1 MCHMSYSETMT
12 KPPEIALAT
21 STPAVPPARTFDVIV
36 VGGGPAGMMA
46 AGRAAELGQR
56 VLLIEKNDTLGRKLL
71 ISGGGRCNV
80 TNATFDTRLLL
91 KQYGAAEQF
100 LYSPFSQF
108 DVKQTIHFFESRG
121 MKTKVENENRV
132 FPVSDSARSV
142 WEVMK
147 RYMETAGPASGTGG
161 SVKVMMNTSVL
172 GFVTEKNTTKGNIS
186 AIRIKPAKGGLA
198 TEITAKHYVLAA
210 GGASRPETGSD
221 GTAFKWLRDIGHNV
235 TIPTPSLVPIT
246 VKDAWISRLAGLSLS
261 GIKVTVL
268 QGKPPGT
275 DGKVDEKMIKKYEV
289 RKNEVKNTKVLFTHV
304 GLSGPTILNMS
315 SDIRELLEHRYS
327 EAKGGTPDNI
337 FISLDLV
344 PEADYGV
351 LNKKLQDIFL
361 ANGKKKFKNCLGD
374 LVPSTLQP
382 IIFERLAELSADE
395 TNKIDPEKPVNL
407 VSRDERL
414 ALMTLLKHF
423 TLTVKGLL
431 GFEKAIIAD
440 GGVDIREVDS
450 ATMKS
455 RLYPNLSLIGDI
467 LDIERPSGGYSLQLC
482 WTSGYVA
489 GSNISK

>member
-1 MCHMSYSETMT
+1 MT
-12 KPPEIALAT
+12 STTDTVTKTTPAQAT
-21 STPAVPPARTFDVIV
+21 STATFDVIV
-36 VGGGPAGMMA
+36 IGGGPAGMMA
-46 AGRAAELGQR
+46 AGRAAELGHR

-91 KQYGAAEQF
+91 KQYGTAEQF

-108 DVKQTIHFFESRG
+108 DVKQTLHFFESRG

-147 RYMETAGPASGTGG
+147 RYMETAGPASGHGG
-161 SVKVMMNTSVL
+161 SVKVMMNTAVL
-172 GFVTEKNTTKGNIS
+172 GFVTEENVDKDSEKKIL
-186 AIRIKPAKGGLA
+186 AVKIKPTKGGLV
-198 TEITAKHYVLAA
+198 TEISAKHYILSA

-221 GTAFKWLRDIGHNV
+221 GTAFKWLQNIGHTV
-235 TIPTPSLVPIT
+235 TVPTPSLVPIT
-246 VKDAWISRLAGLSLS
+246 VKDAWVSRLAGLSLS

-268 QGKPPGT
+268 QGKAPGT
-275 DGKVDEKMIKKYEV
+275 NEASEKGDEKMIKKYEI
-289 RKNEVKNTKVLFTHV
+289 RKNEIKNTKVLFTHV

-315 SDIRELLEHRYS
+315 ADIRELLEHRYS
-327 EAKGGTPDNI
+327 EAKGGTPDDI

-344 PEADYGV
+344 PDADYGV

-382 IIFERLAELSADE
+382 IIFERLAEPKEKGGAG
-395 TNKIDPEKPVNL
+395 IDPEKPVNL

-431 GFEKAIIAD
+431 GFDKAIIAD

-455 RLYPNLSLIGDI
+455 RLYPNLSLVGDI

-489 GSNISK
+489 GSNITK

>member
-1 MCHMSYSETMT
+1 MT
-12 KPPEIALAT
+12 STTDTTAKPTLAQAT
-21 STPAVPPARTFDVIV
+21 SAAIFDVIV

-91 KQYGAAEQF
+91 KQYGTAEQF

-161 SVKVMMNTSVL
+161 SVKVMMNTAVL
-172 GFVTEKNTTKGNIS
+172 GFVTDEKKINAVK
-186 AIRIKPAKGGLA
+186 IKPAKGGLV
-198 TEITAKHYVLAA
+198 TEISAKHYILSA

-221 GTAFKWLRDIGHNV
+221 GTAFKWLQNIGHTV
-235 TIPTPSLVPIT
+235 TVPTPSLVPIT
-246 VKDAWISRLAGLSLS
+246 VKDAWVSRLAGLSLS

-268 QGKPPGT
+268 QDKT
-275 DGKVDEKMIKKYEV
+275 KKYEV
-289 RKNEVKNTKVLFTHV
+289 RKNEIKNTKVLFTHV

-315 SDIRELLEHRYS
+315 ADIRELLEHRYS
-327 EAKGGTPDNI
+327 EAKGGTPDDI

-344 PEADYGV
+344 PDADYGV

-382 IIFERLAELSADE
+382 IIFERLSEQKNKTDE
-395 TNKIDPEKPVNL
+395 KGGIGLDPEKPVNL

-431 GFEKAIIAD
+431 GFDKAIIAD

-455 RLYPNLSLIGDI
+455 RLYPNLSLVGDI

-489 GSNISK
+489 GSNISKQ